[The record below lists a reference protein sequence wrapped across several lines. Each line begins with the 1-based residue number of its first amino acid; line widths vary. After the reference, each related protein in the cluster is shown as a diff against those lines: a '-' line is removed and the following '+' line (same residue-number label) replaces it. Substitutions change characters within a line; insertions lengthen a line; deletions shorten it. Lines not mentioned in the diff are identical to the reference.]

1 VNGQAP
7 KGDKGD
13 SGENGAPGSIV
24 IVTPFLA
31 NITTP
36 VPIPGATLAALVQVA
51 QFSLP
56 AGDFV
61 LTGTVD
67 LAPTFA
73 IGQQFTCQLKNYRN
87 EVIDS
92 SPIVIA
98 GGQVRLVM
106 QGIAHMYFTAPLTLN
121 CGSDNSARLVRAQFI
136 ATQVDRLNP
145 VVTVATPGN

>member
-1 VNGQAP
+1 M
-7 KGDKGD
+7 
-13 SGENGAPGSIV
+13 V
-24 IVTPFLA
+24 IVTPSVT

-36 VPIPGATLAALVQVA
+36 VLIPPATLAAPVQVA
-51 QFSLP
+51 QFSLS

-61 LTGTVD
+61 LAGTVD
-67 LAPTFA
+67 LAPTSPM
-73 IGQQFTCQLKNYRN
+73 GQQYTCQLKDYRN
-87 EVIDS
+87 DVIDS

-121 CGSDNSARLVRAQFI
+121 CGSSAAANLVRAQFI

-145 VVTVATPGN
+145 VVTVTTPGN